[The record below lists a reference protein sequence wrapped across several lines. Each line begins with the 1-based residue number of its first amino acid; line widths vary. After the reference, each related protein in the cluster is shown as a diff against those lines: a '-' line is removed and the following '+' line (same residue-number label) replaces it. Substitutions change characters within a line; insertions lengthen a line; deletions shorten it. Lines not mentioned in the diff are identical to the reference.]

1 MFKNQ
6 HKGLFPLALS
16 NTGERFGYYIMLAT
30 LVLYI
35 QAKFGFDERTAGTY
49 YALFLV
55 GVYFLPVLGGWVA
68 DRIGFGKCVVIG
80 QAMMLVGYGC
90 MAFPAAN
97 DGAGLGLMIAALA
110 LISMGVGFF
119 KGNLVN
125 IFGNL
130 YSDPAYSNQRDS
142 AFSLYYVFNN
152 VGAMFAPAVATKVT
166 QSVMAAHGFVY
177 NANIPSLAHQ
187 FQDGLISAD
196 NEALLQHFST
206 QMGYNDLA
214 SFCHTYLTTLTQSFN
229 IGFAVAVGSVALSL
243 LIYFAFRSW
252 FKHADYNGKTIQT
265 DVDTLTPKQ
274 TRDRIVALCMI
285 FAVIIFFWMAFHQNG
300 TSLTY
305 FARDYTQTSVSG
317 WVRMSFNIGVLALIA
332 VAMFTFFGALNAE
345 TKKTKAICWGATAAL
360 IGGVVAIAIGQG
372 SGSRD
377 ILPQEFQQF
386 NPFLVIA
393 LTPISLAIFSALNR
407 KGKEPSAPMKIALG
421 MVVAAVGYLVLVLC
435 SIHLPDPAT
444 LNGRTCATPV
454 IPQYLMTT
462 YLVLTFAELLLSP
475 MGLSFVS
482 KVAPAKYKGLMMGC
496 WFASGAVGNY
506 LSKIPSMLW
515 NKVPLWLN
523 WTILMSLC
531 IVSAIIMFSLLR
543 KIEEA
548 TK

>member
-35 QAKFGFDERTAGTY
+35 QAKFGFDEGMAGTY
-49 YALFLV
+49 YAWFLV

-68 DRIGFGKCVVIG
+68 DKIGFGKCVVIG
-80 QAMMLVGYGC
+80 QVLMLLGYLGMAIPAGVNGVGL
-90 MAFPAAN
+90 P
-97 DGAGLGLMIAALA
+97 LMIASLVF
-110 LISMGVGFF
+110 ISLGVGFF

-130 YSDPAYSNQRDS
+130 YNDPMYAPKRES

-152 VGAMFAPAVATKVT
+152 IGAMFAPAVATKVT
-166 QSVMAAHGFVY
+166 QSYMAARGFVY
-177 NANIPSLAHQ
+177 NANVPSLAHQ
-187 FQDGLISAD
+187 FLDGTINDD
-196 NEALLQHFST
+196 NLSLLQHFAEA
-206 QMGYNDLA
+206 MGQSDLTA
-214 SFCHTYLTTLTQSFN
+214 FCTSYLEALTQSFN
-229 IGFAVAVGSVALSL
+229 LGFAIAVGSVVVSL
-243 LIYFAFRSW
+243 GIYFAFRSW
-252 FKHADYNGKTIQT
+252 FRHADYNGKAAQVAA
-265 DVDTLTPKQ
+265 DNLTPKQ

-300 TSLTY
+300 TALTY

-317 WVRMSFNIGVLALIA
+317 WVRLSFNIGVLAMIA
-332 VAMFTFFGALNAE
+332 VAMFTLFGALNAE
-345 TKKTKAICWGATAAL
+345 SKKGKIICFAATAAL
-360 IGGVVAIAIGQG
+360 VGGVVAIALHTGN
-372 SGSRD
+372 GSRE

-393 LTPISLAIFSALNR
+393 LTPISLAIFSGLAK

-421 MVVAAVGYLVLVLC
+421 MVVAAVGYLVLVVC
-435 SIHLPDPAT
+435 SVGLPDPAT

-454 IPQYLMTT
+454 VPQYLMTT

-531 IVSAIIMFSLLR
+531 VVSAIIMFSLLR

>member
-35 QAKFGFDERTAGTY
+35 QAKFGFDEGMAGTY
-49 YALFLV
+49 YAWFLV

-68 DRIGFGKCVVIG
+68 DKIGFGKCVVIG
-80 QAMMLVGYGC
+80 QVLMLLGYLGMAIPAGVNGVGL
-90 MAFPAAN
+90 P
-97 DGAGLGLMIAALA
+97 LMIASLVF
-110 LISMGVGFF
+110 ISLGVGFF

-130 YSDPAYSNQRDS
+130 YNDPMYAPKRES

-152 VGAMFAPAVATKVT
+152 IGAMFAPAVATKVT
-166 QSVMAAHGFVY
+166 QSYMAARGFVY
-177 NANIPSLAHQ
+177 NANVPSLAHQ
-187 FQDGLISAD
+187 FLDGNINDD
-196 NEALLQHFST
+196 NLSLLQHFADA
-206 QMGYNDLA
+206 MGQSDLA
-214 SFCHTYLTTLTQSFN
+214 AFCTSYLEALTQSFN
-229 IGFAVAVGSVALSL
+229 LGFAIAVGSVAVSL
-243 LIYFAFRSW
+243 GIYFAFRSW
-252 FKHADYNGKTIQT
+252 FRHADYNGKAAQVAA
-265 DVDTLTPKQ
+265 DNLTPKQ

-300 TSLTY
+300 TALTY

-317 WVRMSFNIGVLALIA
+317 WVRLSFNIGVLALIA
-332 VAMFTFFGALNAE
+332 VAMFTLFGALN
-345 TKKTKAICWGATAAL
+345 TQSKKGKTICFAATAAL
-360 IGGVVAIAIGQG
+360 VGGVVAIALHTGN
-372 SGSRD
+372 GSRE

-393 LTPISLAIFSALNR
+393 LTPISLAIFSGLAK

-421 MVVAAVGYLVLVLC
+421 MVVAAVGYLVLVVC
-435 SIHLPDPAT
+435 SVGLPDPAT

-454 IPQYLMTT
+454 VPQYLMTT

-531 IVSAIIMFSLLR
+531 VVSAIIMFSLLR

>member
-35 QAKFGFDERTAGTY
+35 QAKFGFDEGVAGTY

-68 DRIGFGKCVVIG
+68 DKIGFGKCVVIG
-80 QAMMLVGYGC
+80 QVLMLLGYLG
-90 MAFPAAN
+90 MAIPAGVN
-97 DGAGLGLMIAALA
+97 GIGLPLMITSLA
-110 LISMGVGFF
+110 FISLGVGFF

-130 YSDPAYSNQRDS
+130 YNDPMYAPQRES

-152 VGAMFAPAVATKVT
+152 IGAMFAPAVATKVT
-166 QSVMAAHGFVY
+166 QSYMAAHGFVY
-177 NANIPSLAHQ
+177 NANVPSLAHQ
-187 FQDGLISAD
+187 FLDGTINND
-196 NEALLQHFST
+196 NLSFLQHFAEA
-206 QMGYNDLA
+206 MGQSDLA
-214 SFCHTYLTTLTQSFN
+214 VFCTSYLEALTQSFN
-229 IGFAVAVGSVALSL
+229 LGFAIAVGSVAVSL
-243 LIYFAFRSW
+243 GIYFAFRNW
-252 FKHADYNGKTIQT
+252 FRHADFNGKAAQVAA
-265 DVDTLTPKQ
+265 DNLTPKQ

-300 TSLTY
+300 TALTY

-317 WVRMSFNIGVLALIA
+317 WVRLSFNIGVLALIA
-332 VAMFTFFGALNAE
+332 VAMFTLFGALN
-345 TKKTKAICWGATAAL
+345 TQSKKGKTICFAATAAL
-360 IGGVVAIAIGQG
+360 VGGVVAIALHTGN
-372 SGSRD
+372 GSRE

-393 LTPISLAIFSALNR
+393 LTPISLAIFSALAK

-421 MVVAAVGYLVLVLC
+421 MLVAAVGYLVLVVC
-435 SIHLPDPAT
+435 SIGLPDPAT

-454 IPQYLMTT
+454 VPQYLMTT

-531 IVSAIIMFSLLR
+531 VISAIIMFSLLR
-543 KIEEA
+543 KIENA

>member
-35 QAKFGFDERTAGTY
+35 QAKFGFDESVAGTY

-68 DRIGFGKCVVIG
+68 DKIGFGKCVVIG
-80 QAMMLVGYGC
+80 QVLMLLGYLGMAIPAGVNGVGL
-90 MAFPAAN
+90 P
-97 DGAGLGLMIAALA
+97 LMIASLVF
-110 LISMGVGFF
+110 ISLGVGFF

-130 YSDPAYSNQRDS
+130 YNDPMYAPKRES

-152 VGAMFAPAVATKVT
+152 IGAMFAPAVATKVT
-166 QSVMAAHGFVY
+166 QSYMAARGFVY
-177 NANIPSLAHQ
+177 NANVPSLAHQ
-187 FQDGLISAD
+187 FLDGTINDD
-196 NEALLQHFST
+196 NLSLLQHFAEA
-206 QMGYNDLA
+206 MGQSDLTA
-214 SFCHTYLTTLTQSFN
+214 FCTSYLEALTQSFN
-229 IGFAVAVGSVALSL
+229 LGFAIAVGSVVVSL
-243 LIYFAFRSW
+243 GIYFAFRSW
-252 FKHADYNGKTIQT
+252 FRHADYNGKAAQVAA
-265 DVDTLTPKQ
+265 DNLTPKQ

-300 TSLTY
+300 TALTY

-317 WVRMSFNIGVLALIA
+317 WVRLSFNIGVLAMIA
-332 VAMFTFFGALNAE
+332 VAMFTLFGGFNAE
-345 TKKTKAICWGATAAL
+345 SKKGKIICFAATAAL
-360 IGGVVAIAIGQG
+360 VGGVVAIALHTGN
-372 SGSRD
+372 GSRE

-393 LTPISLAIFSALNR
+393 LTPISLAIFSGLAK

-421 MVVAAVGYLVLVLC
+421 MVVAAVGYLVLVVC
-435 SIHLPDPAT
+435 SVGLPDPAT

-454 IPQYLMTT
+454 VPQYLMTT

-531 IVSAIIMFSLLR
+531 VVSAIIMFSLLR